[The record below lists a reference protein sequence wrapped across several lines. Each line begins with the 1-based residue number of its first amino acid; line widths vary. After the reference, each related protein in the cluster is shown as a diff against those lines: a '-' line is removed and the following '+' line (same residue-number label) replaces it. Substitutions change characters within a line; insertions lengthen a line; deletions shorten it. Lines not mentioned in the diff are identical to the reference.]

1 MKLDGK
7 WIAIIVLSVALAIS
21 LGVFTYVKKNDSNTI
36 TTLNALSVQLRTDNL
51 TLIGRLDD
59 NTKQVDGLK
68 SSNTQLNN
76 LLDRSAAENKRL
88 NGIISSVRSENQ
100 RINGQLNDLSG
111 LVSSIASGT
120 GSAETTIDSIIELFG
135 KLESI
140 VNK

>member
-7 WIAIIVLSVALAIS
+7 WIAIIVLSVVLAIS

-36 TTLNALSVQLRTDNL
+36 TTLNTLSVQLRADNL

-100 RINGQLNDLSG
+100 RSL
-111 LVSSIASGT
+111 
-120 GSAETTIDSIIELFG
+120 
-135 KLESI
+135 
-140 VNK
+140 